1 METQIDFVTQE
12 LVALP
17 ALAIEINALQDQV
30 EYSQQSTVIY
40 AARCGAKLIEA
51 KKQVQHGNW
60 ENWLKANC
68 KVSIQHAQKYMQL
81 AKQYPEL
88 LDLKAATSR
97 LLPNVNQAIELLSA
111 PEELKT
117 EVMAR
122 IESGDDV
129 TVKEIRELKKQL
141 NEQGKLLLS
150 KNCELFSKDEQLQS
164 ALKMIDGYI
173 AVNKQYPI
181 IEKAPADYEQNK
193 NDLLEANNKIQQLE
207 NELKASKKKFDKR
220 VNEQV
225 AKELE
230 TKENEIIKLENRKNT
245 IQKSVDEVLA
255 FQDKIAIKDRE
266 LKSQLGFYENIRQAL
281 LTFAGNMYD
290 YTGMINPEVE
300 SPQIKGIMRALNDC
314 ERMLE
319 FILDNRPPP
328 TEKSVIGYERVL
340 N

>member
-1 METQIDFVTQE
+1 
-12 LVALP
+12 
-17 ALAIEINALQDQV
+17 
-30 EYSQQSTVIY
+30 
-40 AARCGAKLIEA
+40 
-51 KKQVQHGNW
+51 
-60 ENWLKANC
+60 
-68 KVSIQHAQKYMQL
+68 
-81 AKQYPEL
+81 
-88 LDLKAATSR
+88 
-97 LLPNVNQAIELLSA
+97 LPNVNQAIELLSA

-129 TVKEIRELKKQL
+129 SIKEIRELKKQL

-207 NELKASKKKFDKR
+207 NEMVNANNELKR
-220 VNEQV
+220 VKNKQAQLANDEKQ
-225 AKELE
+225 AH
-230 TKENEIIKLENRKNT
+230 ENEISALEKREQT
-245 IQKSVDEVLA
+245 IQKNIDDLLA
-255 FQDKIAIKDRE
+255 FQKKLNMKDRL
-266 LKSQLGFYENIRQAL
+266 LKSRLETYEEFRQAL
-281 LTFAGNMYD
+281 VRFSGNIYD
-290 YTGMINPEVE
+290 YTGMIDIEVE
-300 SPQIKGIMRALNDC
+300 TTILNGLKRACNDC
-314 ERMLE
+314 SRAIE

-328 TEKSVIGYERVL
+328 TEKSAIGYERV